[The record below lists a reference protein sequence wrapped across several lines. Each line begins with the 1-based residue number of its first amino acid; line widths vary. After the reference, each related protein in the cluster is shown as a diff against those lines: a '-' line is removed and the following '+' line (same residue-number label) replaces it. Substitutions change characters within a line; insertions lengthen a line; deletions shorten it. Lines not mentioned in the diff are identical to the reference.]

1 MSDPTTQVTSPNPET
16 PSNLR
21 PIRVAYAGDDS
32 FATCLLALTERAE
45 INVVLCLT
53 TEDDRYNTT
62 VEELARTAGA
72 KLFYGQPERG
82 GWAQLVDA
90 EVDVLITAAYGHRVP
105 VERLDIDIMLN
116 VHPSYLPEGRGPNP
130 LVHLAD
136 TSDSGG
142 ARDGAGVTVHLLD
155 ETFDTGKILLQRRFD
170 GAAQPTLQDLT
181 LWAMATA
188 PTMLHELFD
197 DLDGHR
203 QRATAQGD
211 GSYWPGPAPDDATI
225 DLSTATN
232 ETICHTIDRF
242 SRQGATLRLAD
253 GQLLHVGSAHLT
265 AVSHRFA
272 PGRLLG
278 RLRGDSI
285 VSARHGLV
293 RAIPFSDDAN

>member
-1 MSDPTTQVTSPNPET
+1 MSDRE
-16 PSNLR
+16 L
-21 PIRVAYAGDDS
+21 RVAYAGDDS

-45 INVVLCLT
+45 LNLVLCLT
-53 TEDDRYNTT
+53 TEDGRYNST
-62 VEELARTAGA
+62 VEDLARNAGA
-72 KLFYGQPERG
+72 KIFHGPPERG
-82 GWAQLVDA
+82 GWAQLADA
-90 EVDVLITAAYGHRVP
+90 GVDVLITAAYGHRVP
-105 VERLDIDIMLN
+105 VEQLNIATMVN

-136 TSDSGG
+136 AGRANADANDATASSG
-142 ARDGAGVTVHLLD
+142 GAGVTVHLLD

-170 GAAQPTLQDLT
+170 GDTQPTLQDLT

-188 PTMLHELFD
+188 PTMLNELFD

-203 QRATAQGD
+203 QRAIAQGD
-211 GSYWPGPAPDDATI
+211 GSYWPGPHPDEATI

-232 ETICHTIDRF
+232 ETIRHTIDRF
-242 SRQGATLRLAD
+242 SRQGLTLRLAD

-265 AVSHRFA
+265 AVSHQFA

-285 VSARHGLV
+285 VSTPGGLV
-293 RAIPFSDDAN
+293 RAIPFSDTAD